1 VICFDSIEIVMK
13 KLISFI
19 AVLLI
24 FLPLFAQND
33 SLRIVAFGNSTTAF
47 RKGVEKVYSVRLQEK
62 LLNAG
67 IDVTVINAG
76 VGSSHTGSIT
86 DNNFA
91 KVRHGMDRFE
101 PDVLDHR
108 PDWVIINFGLN
119 DAYQDE
125 GINGKPRIPLVK
137 YRENLEYFIKKIKD
151 QGGDVILL
159 TPNPLGSRY
168 EQFRKS
174 QVKKYANC
182 VRAIAREQKVALVDS
197 WELFSR
203 HASAT
208 HVAGDID
215 FLFLDGIHP
224 NDLGHELIAEALY
237 RLLAYLLSNESEKC
251 LNNAQ

>member
-1 VICFDSIEIVMK
+1 MK

-76 VGSSHTGSIT
+76 VGSSHIGSIT
-86 DNNFA
+86 DNDFA

-108 PDWVIINFGLN
+108 PD
-119 DAYQDE
+119 
-125 GINGKPRIPLVK
+125 
-137 YRENLEYFIKKIKD
+137 
-151 QGGDVILL
+151 
-159 TPNPLGSRY
+159 
-168 EQFRKS
+168 
-174 QVKKYANC
+174 
-182 VRAIAREQKVALVDS
+182 
-197 WELFSR
+197 
-203 HASAT
+203 
-208 HVAGDID
+208 
-215 FLFLDGIHP
+215 
-224 NDLGHELIAEALY
+224 
-237 RLLAYLLSNESEKC
+237 
-251 LNNAQ
+251 

>member
-1 VICFDSIEIVMK
+1 MNKILSVIFFF
-13 KLISFI
+13 LISI
-19 AVLLI
+19 SA
-24 FLPLFAQND
+24 LPQTD

-47 RKGVEKVYSVRLQEK
+47 RKGVDKVYSVRLQEK
-62 LLNAG
+62 LTQAG
-67 IDVTVINAG
+67 ICACVVNSG
-76 VGSSHTGSIT
+76 VGSSHTGSIK
-86 DNNFA
+86 DNDFA
-91 KVRHGMDRFE
+91 KVKHAMDRFKT
-101 PDVLDHR
+101 DVMDFR
-108 PDWVIINFGLN
+108 PNWVIINFGLN

-125 GINGKPRIPLVK
+125 GIKGKPRIPLVK

-151 QGGDVILL
+151 QGGNVILL

-174 QVKKYANC
+174 QVEKYANC

-215 FLFLDGIHP
+215 FLYLDGIHP
-224 NDLGHELIAEALY
+224 NDLGHELIADALFCS
-237 RLLAYLLSNESEKC
+237 LVHLLSNESANSR
-251 LNNAQ
+251 NNAE